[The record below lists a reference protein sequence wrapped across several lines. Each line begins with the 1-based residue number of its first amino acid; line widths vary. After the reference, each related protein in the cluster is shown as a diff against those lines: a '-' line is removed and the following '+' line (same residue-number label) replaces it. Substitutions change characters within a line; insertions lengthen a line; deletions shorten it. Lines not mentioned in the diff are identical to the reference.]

1 MESWMGDM
9 AFLKG
14 FTPPDTCGGQ
24 LDHECFPT
32 GRDWSLW
39 VWRHQRQ
46 PSKVGDLRD
55 CESIC
60 HGVNILKCL
69 NIRKYFKRTI
79 YMDFKNGLM
88 MLTFYLPL
96 SCMRVKLCYYRSQGP
111 HLLKMIRLH
120 FVQLVQRKLR
130 AFSFLSKCDTY
141 LCLPLKHVEMVAWM
155 AIQDFS

>member
-32 GRDWSLW
+32 GRDRSLW

-46 PSKVGDLRD
+46 PSKVGDLRG
-55 CESIC
+55 CNSIC
-60 HGVNILKCL
+60 HGVNIL
-69 NIRKYFKRTI
+69 KYFKRTI
-79 YMDFKNGLM
+79 YMDFKNGFV
-88 MLTFYLPL
+88 MLTFHLPFSCTRGKL
-96 SCMRVKLCYYRSQGP
+96 SHYRSQGP

-120 FVQLVQRKLR
+120 FIQL
-130 AFSFLSKCDTY
+130 A
-141 LCLPLKHVEMVAWM
+141 
-155 AIQDFS
+155 